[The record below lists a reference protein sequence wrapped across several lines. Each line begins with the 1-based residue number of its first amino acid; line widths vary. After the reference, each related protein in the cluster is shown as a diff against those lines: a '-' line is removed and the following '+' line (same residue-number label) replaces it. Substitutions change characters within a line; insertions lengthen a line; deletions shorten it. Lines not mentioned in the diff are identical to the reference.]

1 MVGMGQ
7 SGVYALVLGIPG
19 DLKLAIGKRCLEI
32 PKCTSVYCG
41 SAMGPGGVE
50 GRVARHLRVFSG
62 GRTSRPHWH
71 IDRLLAVAISITA
84 VSAHSKTSMECALAS
99 ALEARGMI
107 PVHGF
112 GNTDCRSGCRSHL
125 LHALRGEQEAV
136 LEVAEA
142 MRGLGLDP
150 RVSERLI
157 RAEGPR

>member
-1 MVGMGQ
+1 MDLK
-7 SGVYALVLGIPG
+7 GVYSLV
-19 DLKLAIGKRCLEI
+19 LEI
-32 PKCTSVYCG
+32 PAELKLSIGKSRFEIPQGTSVYCG

-99 ALEARGMI
+99 SLEARGMI

-125 LHALRGEQEAV
+125 LHALRGEQETV
-136 LEVAEA
+136 IEVAEA